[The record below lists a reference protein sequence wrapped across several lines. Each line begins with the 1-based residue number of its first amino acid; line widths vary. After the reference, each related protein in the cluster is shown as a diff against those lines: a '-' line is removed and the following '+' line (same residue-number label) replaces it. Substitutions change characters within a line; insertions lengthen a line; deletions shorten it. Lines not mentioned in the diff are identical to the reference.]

1 MKFIGL
7 ILNVGYL
14 SDSEFKYKKNLD
26 LDMNKIRNN
35 GNFLVFFCLVKR
47 DLNRESLYIV
57 FVISVVVCCVM
68 LINIMMK
75 F

>member
-35 GNFLVFFCLVKR
+35 GNFLVFCL
-47 DLNRESLYIV
+47 
-57 FVISVVVCCVM
+57 FG
-68 LINIMMK
+68 
-75 F
+75 